1 MLEVI
6 NTFLI
11 GLVQIVSCTVIVQEL
26 LEKKIKFN
34 IKNIIILIMMTFA
47 MFLMLKFNFGIYKPV
62 TFLII
67 LILGYKIIFELKTS
81 ESIITNFISMLIN
94 VLSEIIIALLII
106 LLKVPQNIMDKYL
119 TNSVISNI
127 LSLVFIF
134 IIVNLFKDKLIKF
147 KKVLLKE
154 KITYILYFVIAIG
167 ITLLLSKNVG
177 NWKNNIDFIINT
189 IIIVIFLIII
199 FSLFIEKYKMYK
211 KTEEFNNMYKQAESV
226 KTLLNRYKK
235 YNHENKNQLLVIREI
250 ANGNKK
256 IIKYV
261 DSILEEN
268 IGHEDKWISEL
279 SYISDPGISGFLS
292 VKINRMIDNNI
303 NVTLTISPKV
313 KQFKFE
319 KLDSNLYK
327 KICNVIGVYL
337 DNAFESSINTRKKEV
352 TIEILMD
359 KLTLILII
367 SNSFKGEIELDKIDE
382 EGYTTKG
389 KNHGVGLSLV
399 KEIIDSS
406 EKLEQNRKIIKD
418 YFFQYLYIKK

>member
-81 ESIITNFISMLIN
+81 ESIITNFMLIN

-292 VKINRMIDNNI
+292 VKINRMIDK
-303 NVTLTISPKV
+303 S
-313 KQFKFE
+313 
-319 KLDSNLYK
+319 
-327 KICNVIGVYL
+327 
-337 DNAFESSINTRKKEV
+337 
-352 TIEILMD
+352 
-359 KLTLILII
+359 
-367 SNSFKGEIELDKIDE
+367 
-382 EGYTTKG
+382 
-389 KNHGVGLSLV
+389 
-399 KEIIDSS
+399 
-406 EKLEQNRKIIKD
+406 
-418 YFFQYLYIKK
+418 